1 MPVRSGRLE
10 RSIEQALAASP
21 ARIVIAGA
29 GGWLGMATLEL
40 LTAALGPDFA
50 ARIACYG
57 STRRDLRLIDG
68 TVVEQSPLAEMAM
81 LDPRPSLVL
90 HLAFLTKD
98 RAEAM
103 AAEDYAAANRKLG
116 ATVLAAL
123 DSIGAEGVFV
133 ASSGAAARIDDPAA
147 PSAMRLYGQLK
158 RQDEQA
164 FADWAK
170 RHGKKAVIA
179 RIFNLSGPHINKHG
193 SYALASFILDSL
205 AGRPIA
211 VRAPHPVVRS
221 YVAVRE
227 LMSVV
232 FARLLDDGAGV
243 TRFDSGGV
251 AMELAEVADIVARV
265 VRKVPVERSARL
277 VGPVD
282 SYTGDGAAY
291 QALLDQ
297 YGITPVDFPRQ
308 VAETAEFLTPFQP
321 HAFANRVATGVEP
334 C

>member
-1 MPVRSGRLE
+1 MPALPGRLE
-10 RSIEQALAASP
+10 RSVEQALAASL
-21 ARIVIAGA
+21 ARIVITGA

-40 LTAALGPDFA
+40 LKAALGPNFA

-57 STRRDLRLIDG
+57 STRRNLRLIDG
-68 TVVEQSPLAEMAM
+68 TIVEQSPLAEMAM
-81 LDPRPSLVL
+81 LDPCPSLVL

-103 AAEDYAAANRKLG
+103 AANNYAAANRKLS
-116 ATVLAAL
+116 ASVLAAL
-123 DSIGAEGVFV
+123 DPIGAEAVFV
-133 ASSGAAARIDDPAA
+133 ASSGAAARADDPAA

-158 RQDEQA
+158 RDDEQA
-164 FADWAK
+164 FANWAV
-170 RHGKKAVIA
+170 RHGRRAVIA
-179 RIFNLSGPHINKHG
+179 RIFNLSGPHINKHDN
-193 SYALASFILDSL
+193 YALASFILDSL

-211 VRAPHPVVRS
+211 IRSPHPVVRS

-227 LMSVV
+227 LLSVV
-232 FARLLDDGAGV
+232 LARLLDEGAGV

-265 VRKVPVERSARL
+265 VRNVPVERPDRL
-277 VGPVD
+277 DGPAD

-291 QALLDQ
+291 RLLLDQ
-297 YGITPVDFPRQ
+297 YGIAPVDFPRQ
-308 VAETAEFLTPFQP
+308 VAETAEFLTPFQSP
-321 HAFANRVATGVEP
+321 SIANRVASGVEP